1 MSPLAAVPG
10 SLLRRS
16 RKKKGQAAAAGLV
29 EPDSHMLIHYKK
41 NIHGQAA
48 AYHPH
53 HITLSYMKRRS
64 ENKRVTCARLCV
76 PAPMHFYPPFGVCM
90 EFPCACAY
98 LSS

>member
-41 NIHGQAA
+41 NMDRPQLTTR
-48 AYHPH
+48 
-53 HITLSYMKRRS
+53 ITL
-64 ENKRVTCARLCV
+64 
-76 PAPMHFYPPFGVCM
+76 H
-90 EFPCACAY
+90 
-98 LSS
+98 